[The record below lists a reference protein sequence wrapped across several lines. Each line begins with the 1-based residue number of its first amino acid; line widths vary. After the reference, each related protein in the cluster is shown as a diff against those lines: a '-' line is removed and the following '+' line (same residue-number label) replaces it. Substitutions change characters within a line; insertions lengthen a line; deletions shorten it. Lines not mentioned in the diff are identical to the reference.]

1 MFPCTACFSVKS
13 SVGVPSGKK
22 VCSTV
27 VVVQHADI
35 MKIIRRRCNERMCD
49 GQRTSVLGG
58 PRAMHPPLSDFP
70 QPFLY
75 RMCRPAKVRLFPAS
89 LLYARVL
96 RTPFLSL
103 STDCGASGVWSV
115 EFAMLLKP
123 LVYIITT
130 RDYLFMARQW
140 FYCTAKG
147 IGLGNPN
154 KPSRLPGPPH
164 SSEESVCHRHCGG
177 KPR

>member
-1 MFPCTACFSVKS
+1 VARKCVA
-13 SVGVPSGKK
+13 PSLWYK
-22 VCSTV
+22 
-27 VVVQHADI
+27 HADM
-35 MKIIRRRCNERMCD
+35 MKIIRRRCNERWWSSSHASSTF
-49 GQRTSVLGG
+49 RLS
-58 PRAMHPPLSDFP
+58 PAM
-70 QPFLY
+70 PFLY
-75 RMCRPAKVRLFPAS
+75 RMCRPSKVRLFPAS
-89 LLYARVL
+89 LLLSTHEFSARL
-96 RTPFLSL
+96 FFPM

-140 FYCTAKG
+140 FYYTAKG

-164 SSEESVCHRHCGG
+164 SSDESVIGTAEGNLVR
-177 KPR
+177 